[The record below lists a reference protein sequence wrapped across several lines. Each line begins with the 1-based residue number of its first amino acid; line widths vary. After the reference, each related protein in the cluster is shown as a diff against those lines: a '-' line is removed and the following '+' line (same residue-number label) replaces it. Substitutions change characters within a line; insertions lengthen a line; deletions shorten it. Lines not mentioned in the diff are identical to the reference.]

1 MDDAAR
7 ARIETELK
15 SLCAQKDYE
24 GAATLL
30 VRSYGP
36 ELFGFL
42 VALHGNEAEASD
54 SFSDFTENL
63 WRGLPRFA
71 WESSARTW
79 AYAIARNAMLV
90 RRRNAARQRRR
101 TATLGPS
108 SLEGVAARVRS
119 ETLSFLRTETK
130 TRLAA
135 MRDSLAESDRMLLVL
150 RLDRRL
156 AWSDIARVAGPAGE
170 LSELALA
177 KAAARLRKR
186 YQLVK
191 DRLRE
196 MAVREGLLREE

>member
-7 ARIETELK
+7 ARIEAELR
-15 SLCAQKDYE
+15 SRCAQKDYE

-42 VALHGNEAEASD
+42 VAMHGNETDAGD
-54 SFSDFTENL
+54 SFSDFTENV

-79 AYAIARNAMLV
+79 AYVIARNAMLV

-101 TATLGPS
+101 TASLGPS
-108 SLEGVAARVRS
+108 SLEGVAAQVRS
-119 ETLSFLRTETK
+119 ETLSFLRTEK
-130 TRLAA
+130 KNRLRS
-135 MRDSLAESDRMLLVL
+135 MRDSLPEPDRMLLVL
-150 RLDRRL
+150 RVDRGL
-156 AWSDIARVAGPAGE
+156 PWTDIARILSPGHGLGE
-170 LSELALA
+170 AAIA
-177 KAAARLRKR
+177 KEAARLRKR

-196 MAVREGLLREE
+196 MAVREGLLRED